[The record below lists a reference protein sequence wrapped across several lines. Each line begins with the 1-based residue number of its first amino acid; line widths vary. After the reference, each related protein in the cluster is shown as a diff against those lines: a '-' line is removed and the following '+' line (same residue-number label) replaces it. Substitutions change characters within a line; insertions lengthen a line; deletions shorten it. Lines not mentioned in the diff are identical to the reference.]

1 MALRPPFLLALAA
14 LLIGLQGCAA
24 APGTRSLA
32 PPTSIATS
40 YDRSDADPAL
50 WVIKDADTTIY
61 LFGTIHLLEPDLV
74 WFDDAVADAFNAS
87 DELVLEMIEPDAATA
102 QRGILSRAIATDGI
116 ALRDRLNAE
125 QRAKYDAAMAAHKL
139 PTATY
144 DKFEPW
150 MAAISLSLAPMQRLG
165 FDPDQGVEKSI
176 ADKARARRMTVSALE
191 SFDEQIAIFDSLPPA
206 DQIAFLMS
214 VIDSLSEM
222 QITMDRMVRAW
233 ATGDVA
239 GLAALLNDTLSTT
252 PTLDRALLHDRNA
265 RWATWVDERMQ
276 RSGTVFIAVG
286 AGHLAGGDSVQAMLA
301 ERGVTAQR
309 IDY

>member
-165 FDPDQGVEKSI
+165 FDPDHRASRNRSPTR
-176 ADKARARRMTVSALE
+176 RAR
-191 SFDEQIAIFDSLPPA
+191 
-206 DQIAFLMS
+206 
-214 VIDSLSEM
+214 
-222 QITMDRMVRAW
+222 
-233 ATGDVA
+233 
-239 GLAALLNDTLSTT
+239 
-252 PTLDRALLHDRNA
+252 
-265 RWATWVDERMQ
+265 
-276 RSGTVFIAVG
+276 G
-286 AGHLAGGDSVQAMLA
+286 A
-301 ERGVTAQR
+301 
-309 IDY
+309 